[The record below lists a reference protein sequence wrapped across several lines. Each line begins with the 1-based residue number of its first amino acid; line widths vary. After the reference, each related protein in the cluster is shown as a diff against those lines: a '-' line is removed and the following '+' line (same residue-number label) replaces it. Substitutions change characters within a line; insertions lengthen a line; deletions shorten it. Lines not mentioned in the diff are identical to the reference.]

1 LKDQAPNDIK
11 LKEIKV
17 SEDSL
22 KFPSSKL
29 NELSEDCKR
38 YHIGRY
44 LQYLQYMWGAYS
56 YLFLDAQY
64 QSDFSLMQTYNKYRH
79 QIPLIIKNK
88 ILKRLTERLGHDDS
102 SISIHV
108 NRKKAKDF
116 TESGKVDDKG
126 EHTVFS

>member
-1 LKDQAPNDIK
+1 LGDANLKKQFRAKIEEFVSKKLKDQAPNDIK

-44 LQYLQYMWGAYS
+44 LQYL
-56 YLFLDAQY
+56 
-64 QSDFSLMQTYNKYRH
+64 
-79 QIPLIIKNK
+79 
-88 ILKRLTERLGHDDS
+88 
-102 SISIHV
+102 
-108 NRKKAKDF
+108 
-116 TESGKVDDKG
+116 
-126 EHTVFS
+126 